1 MNLFILLKQQHRE
14 ELDDATCG
22 PFKYSNS
29 VCVCEHS
36 SRDLVM
42 QMHPE
47 AVRLLIRA
55 TSSDDAT
62 RARIGAMAEQQLN
75 RIRNV
80 YSIECCSYLIHNA
93 PLSLS
98 VCALCV

>member
-14 ELDDATCG
+14 QHQGLMMQPAAHLNIQIRVSTR
-22 PFKYSNS
+22 
-29 VCVCEHS
+29 V
-36 SRDLVM
+36 DLVM

-55 TSSDDAT
+55 TSSDAT
-62 RARIGAMAEQQLN
+62 SSGAMAEQQLN

-93 PLSLS
+93 HSALPL
-98 VCALCV
+98 